1 MDKKEYTHK
10 EVSEVFL
17 KLYKELKEREDLK
30 DKVANNLEDFFT
42 QIPFRLKLD
51 KYWNNE
57 PEEILLHAMSV
68 YYNVFK
74 ENTIEDFKTLLDK
87 LDNVYEL
94 KNKDYGDSAK
104 LTYENW
110 GTLSLRIRLSDKIYR
125 ILNIMNT
132 KEQWVE
138 DESIIDSAEDFINY
152 CIIYF
157 MYLVEDGLVDI
168 EELFEEE

>member
-10 EVSEVFL
+10 DISEIFL
-17 KLYKELKEREDLK
+17 KVYKQLKEKEELL
-30 DKVANNLEDFFT
+30 ANLEYMFT
-42 QIPFRLKLD
+42 QIPLRLKLD
-51 KYWNNE
+51 NCWENE
-57 PEEILLHAMSV
+57 PEEILIQAISV
-68 YYNVFK
+68 FYNVFK
-74 ENTIEDFKTLLDK
+74 EDTVEDFKALLDK

-152 CIIYF
+152 CILYF
-157 MYLVEDGLVDI
+157 MYLVEDDLVDI
-168 EELFEEE
+168 EELFEED